1 MTDEE
6 RETVYLAWSLYDH
19 SRQKELLHGYLDLCC
34 GYYSEE
40 GFLAFLKDKLAIE
53 GYS

>member
-1 MTDEE
+1 MESIRPLKAE
-6 RETVYLAWSLYDH
+6 RIATWVS
-19 SRQKELLHGYLDLCC
+19 DLCC